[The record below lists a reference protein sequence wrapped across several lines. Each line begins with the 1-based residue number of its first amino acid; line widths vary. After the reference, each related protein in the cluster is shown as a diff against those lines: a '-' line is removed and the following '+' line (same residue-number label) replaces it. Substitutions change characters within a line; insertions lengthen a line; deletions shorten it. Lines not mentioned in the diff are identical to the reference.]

1 MHRTS
6 RRTFVK
12 GLAATGLLGG
22 LGLWR
27 APAWALAGPGQ
38 QNLLAGDSFDLF
50 IGETPV
56 NLSGSPATAMT
67 INGSLPGPTLRWREG
82 DNVTLRVRNR
92 LAEDTSIHW
101 HGIILP
107 ANMDGVPGLSF
118 EGIAPGGLYEYRFK
132 VRQNGTYWYHS
143 HSGLQEQAGVYGA
156 LVIDAREPEPFSYD
170 RDYVV
175 LLSDWSDEKPQRILA
190 KLKKQS
196 DYYNFHKR
204 TVGDFIDD
212 VSANGWAAT
221 LADRKMWAEMKMSPT
236 DLADVSGYT
245 YTYLLNGQP
254 PDGNWTGLFR
264 PGEKLR
270 LRFVNASAMSYF
282 DVRIPGLKM
291 TVVAADGQHVE
302 PVSVDEL
309 RIAVAETYDVIVEPG
324 GERAY
329 TLFAQSMDRSGY
341 ARGTLALAEGLS
353 APVPTPDPRPLIGM
367 DDMGMGGMD
376 HGAMGHGAATRP
388 ASEMDHSKMSGM
400 DMNGMDHSKM
410 AGMDMSGMDHSKM
423 AGMDMN
429 GMDHSKM
436 AGMDMNGM
444 DHSKMA
450 GMDMNG
456 MDHSKMAGMD
466 MNGMDHSKM
475 AGMDMNGMDH
485 SKMAGMDMNGMD
497 HSKMAGMD
505 MNGMDHSK
513 MAGMDMNG
521 MDHSKMAGMDMS
533 GMDHSKMAGM
543 DMNGMD
549 HSKMAGMD
557 MNGMDHSKMAGMDM
571 NGMDHSKMAGMDM
584 NGMDHSRMGMGAM
597 PMQSHPA
604 SEDGNP
610 LVDMQTMTPTPKLAD
625 PGLGL
630 RDNGRRV
637 LTYADLRSRFADPDG
652 REPGR
657 TIELHL
663 TGHMEKFAWSF
674 DGIKFSDA
682 EPLRLTYGERLRIV
696 LVNDTMMTHPI
707 HLHGM
712 WSDLEDE
719 QGNFLVR
726 KHTIDMPPGTRR
738 SYRVT
743 ADALGRWAY
752 HCHLLFHMEMGM
764 FREVRV
770 DEGDN
775 A

>member
-175 LLSDWSDEKPQRILA
+175 LLSDWSGEKPQRILA

-388 ASEMDHSKMSGM
+388 AREMDHSKMS
-400 DMNGMDHSKM
+400 
-410 AGMDMSGMDHSKM
+410 
-423 AGMDMN
+423 GMDMN

-450 GMDMNG
+450 GMD
-456 MDHSKMAGMD
+456 
-466 MNGMDHSKM
+466 
-475 AGMDMNGMDH
+475 
-485 SKMAGMDMNGMD
+485 
-497 HSKMAGMD
+497 
-505 MNGMDHSK
+505 
-513 MAGMDMNG
+513 
-521 MDHSKMAGMDMS
+521 
-533 GMDHSKMAGM
+533 
-543 DMNGMD
+543 
-549 HSKMAGMD
+549 
-557 MNGMDHSKMAGMDM
+557 
-571 NGMDHSKMAGMDM
+571 
-584 NGMDHSRMGMGAM
+584 HSRMGMDTM